1 MQHSQAWCF
10 FSHLLSCTCYSRS
23 CLGNSAVALLFI
35 TVFELRCR
43 FTFFLASVTNNNG
56 FSSFNAEAKRSSGG
70 RSALDN
76 CPKNTQLPVG
86 QLYVKAQEHCF
97 LMFPVWDV
105 GHGVRPR
112 MSALLDQTKDP
123 CRLLQVVFP
132 VAPAAWAKRAHARFK
147 F

>member
-1 MQHSQAWCF
+1 MF
-10 FSHLLSCTCYSRS
+10 FSLLLSCTCYSRS

-35 TVFELRCR
+35 TVFELHCR
-43 FTFFLASVTNNNG
+43 FTFFLASVTNNNC

-123 CRLLQVVFP
+123 CRLLQLVFP
-132 VAPAAWAKRAHARFK
+132 VAPAA
-147 F
+147 